1 MCPKLNPEAQDR
13 PEGCRVL
20 WTRGDFTICPARTFS
35 TAPGTH
41 SHTRSWLGV
50 HDEVRLLFGPQSAGL
65 QAVQLP
71 APTWE

>member
-1 MCPKLNPEAQDR
+1 MAEWPLAAQGLADMR
-13 PEGCRVL
+13 RDTVTAAASL
-20 WTRGDFTICPARTFS
+20 ARSICTFS

-50 HDEVRLLFGPQSAGL
+50 HDDVRLLFGPQSAGL